1 LQFHAALDNLQL
13 SREQTITSEAM
24 TMKRKIILIAIAA
37 AACFALPLGARASEK
52 DDADSLE
59 RLMAEIAHRLP
70 AGWQVTA
77 DPAHRQSPHG
87 DDESPALVIASKDKL
102 PVETQFP
109 GSAPGQ
115 EPFKEL
121 RQVEIV
127 LAVRPFLTPEEYSR
141 VHAKD
146 DGLIESRN
154 VFERKLRDM
163 PWAYKGSAPIPPSA
177 FRPRNDQDRRLIM
190 EYALLWNRTEPQLM
204 PTHYF
209 EGLSFNLTLPLENSV
224 ITDKSK
230 AKECAE
236 IVKSLEGLLK
246 PYDKPSQSSN

>member
-1 LQFHAALDNLQL
+1 
-13 SREQTITSEAM
+13 
-24 TMKRKIILIAIAA
+24 MKRKIILIAIAA
-37 AACFALPLGARASEK
+37 AACFALPPVARASDK
-52 DDADSLE
+52 DDADSLD
-59 RLMAEIAHRLP
+59 RLRAEIAHRLP
-70 AGWQVTA
+70 AGWTVTA
-77 DPAHRQSPHG
+77 EPAYRPSPRG

-121 RQVEIV
+121 RQIEIV
-127 LAVRPFLTPEEYSR
+127 LAVRPFLTPEEYAR

-146 DGLIESRN
+146 DELVKSRN
-154 VFERKLRDM
+154 DFERKLRNM

-177 FRPRNDQDRRLIM
+177 FRTRNDRDRRLVM
-190 EYALLWNRTEPQLM
+190 EYALLWNRTEPQPL

-209 EGLSFNLTLPLENSV
+209 EGLSFDLTLPLESSL
-224 ITDKSK
+224 ITDKTK

-246 PYDKPSQSSN
+246 PSEKPN